1 MEYAEVLSDFDLTEF
16 KSDEDIKLLQDD
28 YNFDLI
34 YSGVALVSYIA
45 TSEISNRLAG
55 SNLLVVLSGKECKH
69 FK

>member
-1 MEYAEVLSDFDLTEF
+1 MEYVELLSDFDLIDF

-34 YSGVALVSYIA
+34 YSGVALVSYVA

-55 SNLLVVLSGKECKH
+55 SNLLTVLIGKECRH